1 MIYVKTNNKS
11 TQNWLIVESIDKN
24 GIIKIKNKNI
34 FIKLIRVQPINFNLK
49 TTLEK
54 EAILNSYKIL
64 LKTCN
69 FNLQILIHTNKE
81 DISKIVSNVKK
92 SNNDSI
98 SIISKKYIEF
108 LNKINSE
115 KQTSTK
121 NYYIIIDEQSEI
133 ENENLA
139 NIYYMLNEKYFKIK
153 ECLNKCGNLQTHYQ
167 YYKLVLLKF
176 YIYFVFHKI
185 LKYSCLCLYLLF
197 LLKLSLHSLLNNLQ
211 SLNLHN
217 TYYLFLNI

>member
-64 LKTCN
+64 LKT
-69 FNLQILIHTNKE
+69 
-81 DISKIVSNVKK
+81 
-92 SNNDSI
+92 
-98 SIISKKYIEF
+98 
-108 LNKINSE
+108 
-115 KQTSTK
+115 STK

-153 ECLNKCGNLQTHYQ
+153 ECLNKCGNQV
-167 YYKLVLLKF
+167 KECKKEDVIKVLHF
-176 YIYFVFHKI
+176 
-185 LKYSCLCLYLLF
+185 
-197 LLKLSLHSLLNNLQ
+197 
-211 SLNLHN
+211 
-217 TYYLFLNI
+217 FLNTNYNLNR